1 MTSSLFR
8 AERVRNFNGFTLKPG
23 MWAGRDEKGFFACTR
38 IMQKK
43 DPGHYLH
50 LYRLDKEMNRG
61 WSMVWESSETTREI
75 MRAVRPVLE
84 TGMMAAQP
92 KLEAV
97 VQVA

>member
-1 MTSSLFR
+1 MTLLVQQTMGTSG
-8 AERVRNFNGFTLKPG
+8 RN
-23 MWAGRDEKGFFACTR
+23 
-38 IMQKK
+38 
-43 DPGHYLH
+43 
-50 LYRLDKEMNRG
+50 
-61 WSMVWESSETTREI
+61 REI